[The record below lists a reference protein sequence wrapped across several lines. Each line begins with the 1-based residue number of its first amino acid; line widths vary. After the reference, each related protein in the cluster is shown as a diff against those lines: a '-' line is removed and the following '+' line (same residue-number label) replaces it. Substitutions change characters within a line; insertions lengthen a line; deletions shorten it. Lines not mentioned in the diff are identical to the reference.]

1 VEGGV
6 DSLHGWILDA
16 TLRISS
22 QRRHRLFR
30 PDRRADRPP
39 TGRTSS
45 LRTITLHAIE
55 QVHKDDAMLTY
66 RAAALMLAVMTLTW
80 ALPQDAEA
88 RGVRR
93 AGSHSTKSKST
104 NGDRDPSPAS
114 SAETTTSSTPRT
126 RVSSVRPAG
135 DAPQAPARAQ
145 GQARPEPA
153 PGPDVECADGSI
165 TRAPGGCSRHGG
177 AASRVRKR

>member
-1 VEGGV
+1 
-6 DSLHGWILDA
+6 
-16 TLRISS
+16 
-22 QRRHRLFR
+22 
-30 PDRRADRPP
+30 
-39 TGRTSS
+39 
-45 LRTITLHAIE
+45 
-55 QVHKDDAMLTY
+55 MLTY
-66 RAAALMLAVMTLTW
+66 RAAALMLALMTLSW

-93 AGSHSTKSKST
+93 AGSHSTKSKSV
-104 NGDRDPSPAS
+104 NSDREQSPAG
-114 SAETTTSSTPRT
+114 SAET
-126 RVSSVRPAG
+126 RVTSVRPAG
-135 DAPQAPARAQ
+135 DAQQAPARAQ